1 MIPSKL
7 LFSTKCFVKI
17 ILDVAENFY
26 SIACGILIRMILK
39 SVEEV
44 QSFLLNQRLKQNLK
58 RCPKCKAKVKVYNI
72 ADEKTVLCKNGQVT
86 FFVNYVFFLHYIFS
100 VHGQFVWLVPQD
112 KWRRIQ
118 KITTMIMLK
127 IQSKVTRRTRPEL
140 VSSYSHRRRIWGF
153 FIIYC
158 RRLSAVSSIEVYCT
172 AISRTNLCIKLWYST
187 VQYSTDYSTKTTS
200 PAMLRWHRFLPSL
213 DARSRGLPLI
223 CVPEPYYQ
231 RGNRRRHVSHMCPLI
246 LSYSS

>member
-1 MIPSKL
+1 MFQTQL
-7 LFSTKCFVKI
+7 
-17 ILDVAENFY
+17 
-26 SIACGILIRMILK
+26 
-39 SVEEV
+39 SV
-44 QSFLLNQRLKQNLK
+44 
-58 RCPKCKAKVKVYNI
+58 
-72 ADEKTVLCKNGQVT
+72 D
-86 FFVNYVFFLHYIFS
+86 VFFMKLQHS
-100 VHGQFVWLVPQD
+100 GA
-112 KWRRIQ
+112 
-118 KITTMIMLK
+118 
-127 IQSKVTRRTRPEL
+127 RRTRAEH
-140 VSSYSHRRRIWGF
+140 VSSSSHRRRICGF
-153 FIIYC
+153 SIVYC

-223 CVPEPYYQ
+223 CVPEPYYP